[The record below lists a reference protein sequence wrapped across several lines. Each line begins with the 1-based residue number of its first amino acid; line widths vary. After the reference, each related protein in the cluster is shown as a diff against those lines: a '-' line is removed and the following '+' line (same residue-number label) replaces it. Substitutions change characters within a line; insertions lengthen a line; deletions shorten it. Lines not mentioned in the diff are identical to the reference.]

1 MKAPT
6 FLRPR
11 ILGLLGFLGVLL
23 FIPACSRSPAS
34 GDKPIR
40 LTYSIFFPPMHV
52 QTQTA
57 RAWADEITRRTN
69 GRVEIRT
76 YPSGS
81 LTKPEQCWQ
90 GVLSGISDLGMSCF
104 AYTPGRFPLL
114 EGLDLP
120 LEWPDGLIATRVATA
135 LARKYEPRELTGAK
149 LLVIHAHGPGVLATR
164 EPVHRLEDLKNRR
177 IRGTG
182 LSAGL
187 VSLLGGTPVGMP
199 QSETYDALQ
208 KGVVEGT
215 FCPVETLK
223 GWRQGEVIQCVADTK
238 AVGYTTSMFVAMNAD
253 TWNALPPDI
262 QQIFLDVSDEY
273 VDRHGQAWNDA
284 DDAGWAFVRELGRT
298 VTTLSPEEE
307 DRWRAAVAPVKAA
320 YVARCAAK
328 GLPGAEFLADAE
340 SLIAAEKAKL
350 AASLSERSSAP
361 PDTAEPPQGATP

>member
-1 MKAPT
+1 MKAPGN
-6 FLRPR
+6 PPPVS
-11 ILGLLGFLGVLL
+11 GHPGYLGFLGFLGILVSLL
-23 FIPACSRSPAS
+23 LVACSRTADTS
-34 GDKPIR
+34 KPIR

-120 LEWPDGLIATRVATA
+120 LEWPDGLTATRVATA
-135 LARKYEPRELTGAK
+135 LARKYEPRELAGAK
-149 LLVIHAHGPGVLATR
+149 LLIIHAHGPGVLATQH
-164 EPVHRLEDLKNRR
+164 PVHRLEDIKNRR

-223 GWRQGEVIQCVADTK
+223 GWRQGEVVRNVADTK

-253 TWNALPPDI
+253 TWDSLPPDI
-262 QQIFLDVSDEY
+262 QQTFLDVSDEY
-273 VDRHGQAWNDA
+273 VDRHGRAWNDA
-284 DDAGWAFVRELGRT
+284 DEAGWAFVRELGCGI
-298 VTTLSPEEE
+298 TTLPPEEE

-328 GLPGAEFLADAE
+328 GLPGADFLADAE
-340 SLIAAEKAKL
+340 SLIAAEKAKASQPG
-350 AASLSERSSAP
+350 AAP
-361 PDTAEPPQGATP
+361 

>member
-1 MKAPT
+1 MHAPPRT
-6 FLRPR
+6 VSRPST
-11 ILGLLGFLGVLL
+11 LGHLVPLVLL
-23 FIPACSRSPAS
+23 VSLLSLSACSRGPAS
-34 GDKPIR
+34 GEKPIR
-40 LTYSIFFPPMHV
+40 LTYSIFFPPLHV

-57 RAWADEITRRTN
+57 RAWSDEITRRTN

-114 EGLDLP
+114 EGIDLP

-135 LARKYEPRELTGAK
+135 LARKYEPRELSGAK
-149 LLVIHAHGPGVLATR
+149 LLIIHAHGPGVLATQ
-164 EPVHRLEDLKNRR
+164 EPVSRLEDIKNLR

-182 LSAGL
+182 LSAAII
-187 VSLLGGTPVGMP
+187 SFLGGTPVGMP

-223 GWRQGEVIQCVADTK
+223 GWRQGEVVRHVADTK

-253 TWNALPPDI
+253 VWDSLPPDI

-273 VDRHGQAWNDA
+273 VDIHGRAWNDA
-284 DDAGWAFVRELGRT
+284 DEAGWTFVRELGCGI
-298 VTTLSPEEE
+298 TTLPPEEE
-307 DRWRAAVAPVKAA
+307 ARWRAAVAPVKDA
-320 YVARCAAK
+320 YVDRCAAK
-328 GLPGAEFLADAE
+328 GLPGADFLADAE
-340 SLIAAEKAKL
+340 SLIAAEKAK
-350 AASLSERSSAP
+350 
-361 PDTAEPPQGATP
+361 ATTIP

>member
-1 MKAPT
+1 MQHP
-6 FLRPR
+6 P
-11 ILGLLGFLGVLL
+11 IVLEGYRNL
-23 FIPACSRSPAS
+23 H
-34 GDKPIR
+34 
-40 LTYSIFFPPMHV
+40 Y
-52 QTQTA
+52 
-57 RAWADEITRRTN
+57 
-69 GRVEIRT
+69 EIREIVDFGHALQRMGRPIT
-76 YPSGS
+76 WENIGDPVAAGE
-81 LTKPEQCWQ
+81 KVEPWVKEI
-90 GVLSGISDLGMSCF
+90 VADLVANDERSF
-104 AYTPGRFPLL
+104 AYCPSR
-114 EGLDLP
+114 
-120 LEWPDGLIATRVATA
+120 
-135 LARKYEPRELTGAK
+135 
-149 LLVIHAHGPGVLATR
+149 GVLATR

-328 GLPGAEFLADAE
+328 GLPGAEVLADAE

-350 AASLSERSSAP
+350 AASLSEPSSAP